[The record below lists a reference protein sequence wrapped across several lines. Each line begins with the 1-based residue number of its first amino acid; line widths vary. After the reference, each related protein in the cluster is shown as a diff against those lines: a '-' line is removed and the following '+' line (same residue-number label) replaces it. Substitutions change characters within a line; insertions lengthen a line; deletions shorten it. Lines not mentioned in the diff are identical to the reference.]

1 MNDLILC
8 INIPRHRSIRIG
20 REPLS
25 DKAIICLID
34 FDGLEDAKCLEDP
47 RYLKKIK
54 EVICPNTDS
63 DYIEGNVYKI
73 NDYIEGKSDSK
84 DLIGLYNRTINYLY
98 IMKDKNNDLRIVRD
112 SGIPIHSLLTR
123 RIIEIPVFD
132 TKEDLSSTEANKE
145 AIHFIDACLFHKKI
159 CGTMPYIRSMEEFS
173 CMSISDITNTA
184 IDLNTRDI
192 PEDYLGF
199 LIVYHDCKMSTIEF
213 VEDFFSNINNQLHVS
228 VSIVNNKVSQVS
240 RISDGI
246 YFEEIPKEV
255 TECDMIRR
263 RLV

>member
-34 FDGLEDAKCLEDP
+34 FDVLEDAKCLEDP